1 MSQEN
6 EMPRKQTYT
15 LEAAMALLV
24 ESEGRNSPKSGEP
37 GHTLL
42 QHVGGDD
49 AKSGGRLKASC
60 TK

>member
-49 AKSGGRLKASC
+49 AKSGAG
-60 TK
+60 